1 MKRHTV
7 DTIMTR
13 DVVSVRPNATFKQ
26 IATLLAEHDISAVP
40 VTDYQDRI
48 IGVVSEADL
57 LTAQAQPEPRRFP
70 WQRGNRTVKTV
81 ATDLMTTPAITIGT
95 GTDITSAARLLAN
108 RGIKRVPVVDAE
120 NRLLGIVSRHDLVHV
135 FTRADDEIKTEISED
150 VFLHALWIDPL
161 AIDIRVAE
169 GIVTLRGQVERRSL
183 VPIAGTLCQRVTG
196 VVDIVNELT
205 YALDDSKA
213 SDGTRPQ
220 NVGIIHGSGQY

>member
-48 IGVVSEADL
+48 IGIVSEADL
-57 LTAQAQPEPRRFP
+57 LAQQTQPETHRFP
-70 WQRGNRTVKTV
+70 WQRGTRTVKTV
-81 ATDLMTTPAITIGT
+81 ATDIMTTPAITVGV
-95 GTDITSAARLLAN
+95 GTDITNAARLLAN

-120 NRLLGIVSRHDLVHV
+120 NRLLGIVSRHDLVGA
-135 FTRADDEIKTEISED
+135 FARPDDEISGEIRED
-150 VFLHALWIDPL
+150 VFLHSLWIDPL
-161 AIDIRVAE
+161 AVNIRVAD
-169 GIVTLRGQVERRSL
+169 GVVTLRGQVERRSL

-196 VVDIVNELT
+196 VVDVVNELS
-205 YALDDSKA
+205 YALDDSKLG
-213 SDGTRPQ
+213 DGTKPQ
-220 NVGIIHGSGQY
+220 NVGIIHGLH